1 MRVGLNWGND
11 GIAERDGNAGQKR
24 RGHDFPPFFLR
35 EVQLIAV
42 VMALLS
48 SILALR
54 RDTRILKIPPY
65 LSALCILVGIA
76 WLLILPLNEYSR
88 GTYVSENAL
97 LPGQVH
103 TYFTGSEHN
112 VFRAYRHEVH
122 GLIDRPVEERSHKL
136 ETIFKEQ
143 NLKFATQKYNYT
155 VSNRTIAN
163 ENVYAILQGPRAD
176 ATEAIVLIGAWK
188 NMDDEINNSG
198 VALVLTLARY
208 FKRWSLWSKDIIFLV
223 SGDSTT
229 GPQAWVDAYHDGHD
243 ERYVEGLKIKSGALQ
258 AAVAVDYPAGPWGH
272 RYEKLHVVYD
282 GTNGQLPNLDLFNT
296 AVQIASG
303 QMGIAC
309 GIQNMWR
316 HNDAYKVRLETMF
329 RGMLA
334 QGMGHATGPHSSFIP
349 YHVDAITLQTVGDGW
364 HDEMSLGKTVESL
377 FRSLNNLLEH
387 LHQSFF
393 FYLLLQAN
401 RFVSIGT
408 YLPSAMLI
416 AVNFSIA
423 AIALWVQ
430 SGRSTEPATN
440 PASTTPTDRN
450 SDKPISPDSKPSFAP
465 NKTDSGSTSSP
476 PKPPSLVVEII
487 KQDGAVSI
495 VPKSLTTITE
505 RRLFLPLTFVLVLH
519 FAGLIPLYAFNHW
532 DENHLHGLFLTAANI
547 SSVVP
552 VGIAFF
558 FFNNRPLST
567 QEITLIQCF
576 SLLLLGVFLAVL
588 ATLNFSLSFLV
599 GVSCAPFSFLRRSGS
614 LGVNVAL
621 LGFVAMLN
629 PLLVVHAA
637 AKLLGGNMGVIL
649 AKAAQGWHIWGLWTQ
664 VVVFLVWLPAW
675 AINAS
680 VIATG
685 VFE

>member
-1 MRVGLNWGND
+1 
-11 GIAERDGNAGQKR
+11 
-24 RGHDFPPFFLR
+24 
-35 EVQLIAV
+35 
-42 VMALLS
+42 MALIS

-54 RDTRILKIPPY
+54 QDARLLKIPPY
-65 LSALCILVGIA
+65 LSALCIIVGIA
-76 WLLILPLNEYSR
+76 WLLVLPLNEYSR
-88 GTYVSENAL
+88 NTYVSENAL

-122 GLIDRPVEERSHKL
+122 GLIDKPVEERSRKL

-155 VSNRTIAN
+155 VSNRTIAD

-188 NMDDEINNSG
+188 NMDDEVNTSG

-229 GPQAWVDAYHDGHD
+229 GPQAWVDAYHNGHD

-296 AVQIASG
+296 AVQIAHG

-393 FYLLLQAN
+393 FYLLLHSN

-430 SGRSTEPATN
+430 SGRSTNPPPN
-440 PASTTPTDRN
+440 PASTLPPN
-450 SDKPISPDSKPSFAP
+450 DKIPEKPVSPDTQTSPSST
-465 NKTDSGSTSSP
+465 TDPDPPPAVELVTHNGS
-476 PKPPSLVVEII
+476 L
-487 KQDGAVSI
+487 AI
-495 VPKSLTTITE
+495 VPKPLTTITS
-505 RRLFLPLTFVLVLH
+505 RPLLLPLSIVLFLH
-519 FAGLIPLYAFNHW
+519 FAGLIPLYLFNHW
-532 DENHLHGLFLTAANI
+532 DESQLHALFLTLANVTI
-547 SSVVP
+547 LIP
-552 VGIAFF
+552 LGIAFF
-558 FFNNRPLST
+558 FFNNRPLSM
-567 QEITLIQCF
+567 QETDLIQCF

-599 GVSCAPFSFLRRSGS
+599 GVSCAPFSFIRRSRS
-614 LGVNVAL
+614 LGRNVGL
-621 LGFVAMLN
+621 LAVVAVLN
-629 PLLVVHAA
+629 PLLVVQLATR
-637 AKLLGGNMGVIL
+637 LLGGDLGVVL
-649 AKAAQGWHIWGLWTQ
+649 AKAAVGWHVWGLWTQ
-664 VVVFLVWLPAW
+664 VVVCLVWLPAW

-685 VFE
+685 AFE